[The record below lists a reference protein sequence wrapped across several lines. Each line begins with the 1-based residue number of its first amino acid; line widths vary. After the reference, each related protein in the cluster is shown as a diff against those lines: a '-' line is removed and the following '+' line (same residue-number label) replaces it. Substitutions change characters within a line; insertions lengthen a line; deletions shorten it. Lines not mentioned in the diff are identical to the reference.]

1 MKGKFTS
8 VILAVVLVVIT
19 VGTVFFGYSKASGKA
34 AKSSVEG
41 EQRYA
46 WPLATCSTEDTI
58 THIFATQFAKEVEK
72 LSDGK
77 MKINVYPQS
86 TLGGD
91 RELMESCK
99 DGDIPFVVQSP
110 APQVSFMPQLCV
122 FDTPCVFENIDDA
135 RKAID
140 NADFQKEI
148 QKIYKGAGYDLLG
161 IADQCFRVMTSAKP
175 FTGIESFKGQ
185 KIRTMENPIHLK
197 AWKSIGANPT
207 PMAFSELFTAMQQGT
222 VDGEENPIGII
233 YSNRFYEVQKYITL
247 TQHVYTPYVVF
258 MNPDKYDSLT
268 DEQQEIIDKAM
279 KEASAYQLEVSAKDE
294 EEGLKEMEKYGCEVN
309 TLTDDQKKE
318 FQKLIEDADVFSLAK
333 SSMEHPEYFD
343 EIQKEL
349 TQYREEG
356 K

>member
-8 VILAVVLVVIT
+8 VILAVVLVAIT
-19 VGTVFFGYSKASGKA
+19 AGTIFFGYSKASGKIT
-34 AKSSVEG
+34 KSGAEE

-122 FDTPCVFENIDDA
+122 FDTPCLFENIDDA
-135 RKAID
+135 RKEID
-140 NADFQKEI
+140 NPDFQKEI

-185 KIRTMENPIHLK
+185 KIRTMENAYHLQF
-197 AWKSIGANPT
+197 WKQMGANPT
-207 PMAFSELFTAMQQGT
+207 PMSFSEVYIGLQQGT
-222 VDGEENPIGII
+222 IDAQENA
-233 YSNRFYEVQKYITL
+233 Y
-247 TQHVYTPYVVF
+247 
-258 MNPDKYDSLT
+258 
-268 DEQQEIIDKAM
+268 EII
-279 KEASAYQLEVSAKDE
+279 VSAKLYEQQKYLISTNAVPDYTTLIVSDE
-294 EEGLKEMEKYGCEVN
+294 FYQGLTKEQQKIIDQAAKTAQEKARESADDRRIQRQKVLEDEGMQIV
-309 TLTDDQKKE
+309 DVDQKTWKQMQE
-318 FQKLIEDADVFSLAK
+318 KCQPVYDSIRKQAGDKLVDLY
-333 SSMEHPEYFD
+333 MG
-343 EIQKEL
+343 
-349 TQYREEG
+349 R
-356 K
+356 

>member
-19 VGTVFFGYSKASGKA
+19 VGTVFFGYSKASGKIT
-34 AKSSVEG
+34 KSGAEE

-135 RKAID
+135 RKAIA
-140 NADFQKEI
+140 NPDFQKEI

-185 KIRTMENPIHLK
+185 KIRTMENAYHLQF
-197 AWKSIGANPT
+197 WKQMGANPT
-207 PMAFSELFTAMQQGT
+207 PMSFSEVYIGLQQGT
-222 VDGEENPIGII
+222 IDAQENA
-233 YSNRFYEVQKYITL
+233 Y
-247 TQHVYTPYVVF
+247 
-258 MNPDKYDSLT
+258 
-268 DEQQEIIDKAM
+268 EII
-279 KEASAYQLEVSAKDE
+279 VSAKLYEQQKYLISTNAVPDYTTLIVSDE
-294 EEGLKEMEKYGCEVN
+294 FYQGLTKEQQKIIDQAAKTAQEKARESADDRRVQRQKVLEDEGMQIV
-309 TLTDDQKKE
+309 DVDQKTWKQMQE
-318 FQKLIEDADVFSLAK
+318 KCQPVYDAIRKQAGDKLVDLYMNK
-333 SSMEHPEYFD
+333 
-343 EIQKEL
+343 
-349 TQYREEG
+349 
-356 K
+356 

>member
-19 VGTVFFGYSKASGKA
+19 VGTVFFGYSKASGKIT
-34 AKSSVEG
+34 KSGAEE

-122 FDTPCVFENIDDA
+122 FENIDDA

-140 NADFQKEI
+140 NPDFQKEI

-185 KIRTMENPIHLK
+185 KIRTMENAYHLQF
-197 AWKSIGANPT
+197 WKQMGANPT
-207 PMAFSELFTAMQQGT
+207 PMSFSEVYIGLQQGT
-222 VDGEENPIGII
+222 IDAQENA
-233 YSNRFYEVQKYITL
+233 Y
-247 TQHVYTPYVVF
+247 
-258 MNPDKYDSLT
+258 
-268 DEQQEIIDKAM
+268 EII
-279 KEASAYQLEVSAKDE
+279 VSAKLYEQQKYLISTNAVPDYTTLIVSDE
-294 EEGLKEMEKYGCEVN
+294 FYQGLTKEQQKIIDQSAKTAQEKARESADDRRVQRQKVLEDEGMQIV
-309 TLTDDQKKE
+309 DVDQKTWKQMQE
-318 FQKLIEDADVFSLAK
+318 KCQPVYDAIRKQAGDKLVDLY
-333 SSMEHPEYFD
+333 M
-343 EIQKEL
+343 
-349 TQYREEG
+349 G